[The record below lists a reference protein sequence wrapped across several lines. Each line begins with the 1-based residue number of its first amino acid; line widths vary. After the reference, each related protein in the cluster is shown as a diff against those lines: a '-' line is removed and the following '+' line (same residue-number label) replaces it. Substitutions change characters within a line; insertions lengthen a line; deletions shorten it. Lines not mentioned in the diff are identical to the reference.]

1 MICYFYL
8 CYGGYETWGKEIL
21 QGDIKRE
28 EYYSIKEAAKV
39 LGVTDRT
46 IRNRIDAKTLPAVW
60 YDAGI
65 GKSQWLIPI
74 AAAIGNDVTPL
85 PRRFS
90 LTEIKL
96 ALKEEIRQELKQELD
111 EIKHAQIRIE
121 NAINERDKKLIES
134 IRLLQEKHIKTQE
147 KPWYRFWN

>member
-1 MICYFYL
+1 M
-8 CYGGYETWGKEIL
+8 
-21 QGDIKRE
+21 
-28 EYYSIKEAAKV
+28 
-39 LGVTDRT
+39 
-46 IRNRIDAKTLPAVW
+46 
-60 YDAGI
+60 
-65 GKSQWLIPI
+65 
-74 AAAIGNDVTPL
+74 